1 MYCNDKR
8 KELFMFFGLNPETA
22 KEVVMISYGVL
33 LGFLGNITFRANN
46 KIDIKP
52 FWVRLLNGALADALY
67 IFLMVMFPKI
77 LKLDVAIMFIIFGIG
92 FLIEP
97 LSELAIVKMPTI
109 LDRLIDR
116 YFPPKNGGGKNG
128 D

>member
-1 MYCNDKR
+1 
-8 KELFMFFGLNPETA
+8 MFFGLDTEAA

-116 YFPPKNGGGKNG
+116 YFPPRNDGGDKDG

>member
-1 MYCNDKR
+1 
-8 KELFMFFGLNPETA
+8 MFFGLDTETV
-22 KEVVMISYGVL
+22 KEAVMITYGVL

-67 IFLMVMFPKI
+67 IFLMIMFPKI

-97 LSELAIVKMPTI
+97 LSEIAIVKMPTI
-109 LDRLIDR
+109 MDRLIDR
-116 YFPPKNGGGKNG
+116 YFPPNKKDGDKNG

>member
-1 MYCNDKR
+1 M
-8 KELFMFFGLNPETA
+8 FFFGLNPETV
-22 KEVVMISYGVL
+22 KEAVMITYGVL

-46 KIDIKP
+46 KIDIRP

-67 IFLMVMFPKI
+67 ISLMILFPGV
-77 LKLDVAIMFIIFGIG
+77 LKLDIAIMFIIFGIG

-97 LSELAIVKMPTI
+97 LSEIALVKMPTVI
-109 LDRLIDR
+109 DRLIER
-116 YFPPKNGGGKNG
+116 YFTTKGRDDNDK

>member
-1 MYCNDKR
+1 
-8 KELFMFFGLNPETA
+8 MFFGLNPETA
-22 KEVVMISYGVL
+22 KEVVMISYGIM

-67 IFLMVMFPKI
+67 IFLMIMFPKI

-116 YFPPKNGGGKNG
+116 YFPPNKRDGDNNG

>member
-1 MYCNDKR
+1 
-8 KELFMFFGLNPETA
+8 MFFGLNPETA

-67 IFLMVMFPKI
+67 IFLMILFPKI
-77 LKLDVAIMFIIFGIG
+77 LKLDVAVMFIIFGIG

-97 LSELAIVKMPTI
+97 LSEIAIVKMPTI
-109 LDRLIDR
+109 MDRLIDR
-116 YFPPKNGGGKNG
+116 YFPPRNDG
-128 D
+128 DKDDD

>member
-1 MYCNDKR
+1 
-8 KELFMFFGLNPETA
+8 MFFGLNPETV

-67 IFLMVMFPKI
+67 IFLMIMFPKI
-77 LKLDVAIMFIIFGIG
+77 LKLDIAIMFIIFGIG

-97 LSELAIVKMPTI
+97 LSEIAIVKMPTV

-116 YFPPKNGGGKNG
+116 YFPPRNDGDKNG

>member
-1 MYCNDKR
+1 
-8 KELFMFFGLNPETA
+8 MFFGLDTETV
-22 KEVVMISYGVL
+22 KEAVMITYGVL

-67 IFLMVMFPKI
+67 IFLMIMFPKI

-97 LSELAIVKMPTI
+97 LSEIAIVKMPTI
-109 LDRLIDR
+109 MDRLIDR
-116 YFPPKNGGGKNG
+116 YFPPRNDG
-128 D
+128 DKDDD

>member
-1 MYCNDKR
+1 
-8 KELFMFFGLNPETA
+8 
-22 KEVVMISYGVL
+22 MISYGVL

-52 FWVRLLNGALADALY
+52 FWIRLLNGALADALY
-67 IFLMVMFPKI
+67 IFLMIMFPKI
-77 LKLDVAIMFIIFGIG
+77 LNLDVSVMFIIFGIG

-116 YFPPKNGGGKNG
+116 YFPPNKRDGDKNG

>member
-1 MYCNDKR
+1 
-8 KELFMFFGLNPETA
+8 MFFGLNPETA

-67 IFLMVMFPKI
+67 IFLMILFPKI

-97 LSELAIVKMPTI
+97 LSEIAIVKMPTI
-109 LDRLIDR
+109 LDRLTDR
-116 YFPPKNGGGKNG
+116 YFPPDKRDGDKNG

>member
-1 MYCNDKR
+1 
-8 KELFMFFGLNPETA
+8 MFFGLNPETA
-22 KEVVMISYGVL
+22 KEVVMISYGIM

-67 IFLMVMFPKI
+67 IFLMILFPKI

-116 YFPPKNGGGKNG
+116 YFPPNKRDGGKNG

>member
-1 MYCNDKR
+1 
-8 KELFMFFGLNPETA
+8 MFFGLNTETV

-67 IFLMVMFPKI
+67 IFLMIMFPKI

-97 LSELAIVKMPTI
+97 LSELAIVKMPTVI
-109 LDRLIDR
+109 DRLIDR
-116 YFPPKNGGGKNG
+116 YFPANKRDGDKNG

>member
-1 MYCNDKR
+1 
-8 KELFMFFGLNPETA
+8 
-22 KEVVMISYGVL
+22 MI
-33 LGFLGNITFRANN
+33 
-46 KIDIKP
+46 
-52 FWVRLLNGALADALY
+52 
-67 IFLMVMFPKI
+67 MFPKI

-116 YFPPKNGGGKNG
+116 YFPPDKRDGGKNG
-128 D
+128 G

>member
-1 MYCNDKR
+1 
-8 KELFMFFGLNPETA
+8 MFFGLNPETA

-67 IFLMVMFPKI
+67 IL
-77 LKLDVAIMFIIFGIG
+77 
-92 FLIEP
+92 
-97 LSELAIVKMPTI
+97 
-109 LDRLIDR
+109 
-116 YFPPKNGGGKNG
+116 
-128 D
+128 

>member
-1 MYCNDKR
+1 
-8 KELFMFFGLNPETA
+8 MFFGLNPETA

-46 KIDIKP
+46 KIDIRP

-67 IFLMVMFPKI
+67 ISLMILFPGV
-77 LKLDVAIMFIIFGIG
+77 LKLDIAIMFIIFGIG

-97 LSELAIVKMPTI
+97 LSEIALVKMPTI